1 MKKVSS
7 FFYVLAAV
15 AMLASSGAS
24 ALTFNPF
31 KRVARVQNNTLII
44 AGNIIASRL
53 LADLA
58 QYHSKQL
65 ILLISPE
72 SDGNARI
79 YYAPARSRA
88 SESTQDQFMNLV
100 NFIKPKRIVVLGGSD
115 YVDTKFVDMARAK
128 YPVIILDSDNWS
140 QNAQSLGEIL
150 KIRGLDSQYN
160 EYKANIDAVYNQ
172 KDEK

>member
-1 MKKVSS
+1 MKNVTS
-7 FFYVLAAV
+7 FLFVLAAV
-15 AMLASSGAS
+15 VLFGSSNVQ

-58 QYHSKQL
+58 QYHSKQP

-88 SESTQDQFMNLV
+88 TESNQDSFMDLV
-100 NFIKPKRIVVLGGSD
+100 NFINPKRIVVLGGND

-128 YPVIILDSDNWS
+128 YPVIILDSNNWS
-140 QNAQSLGEIL
+140 QNAQSLGEL
-150 KIRGLDSQYN
+150 LDIRGLDSQYN

-172 KDEK
+172 KDAK